1 MSTIAMDYD
10 KKYDIFYARYPL
22 NEHSYTEEDDDG
34 IVTYHSIK
42 TDKIPAIAVY
52 SFKKRLQNGTLRLN
66 MLPVPL
72 DMYRNKINSMI
83 S

>member
-42 TDKIPAIAVY
+42 TD
-52 SFKKRLQNGTLRLN
+52 
-66 MLPVPL
+66 
-72 DMYRNKINSMI
+72 
-83 S
+83 

>member
-10 KKYDIFYARYPL
+10 KKYDIF
-22 NEHSYTEEDDDG
+22 YTEEDDDG

-42 TDKIPAIAVY
+42 TDKITGIAVY